1 MCRALEVIGEAVK
14 NIPNDVREQ
23 YKEIPWREMAGMR
36 DKIIHSYFD
45 VDMEQVWKIV
55 KDRIPAVKSAIEKI
69 LKDLERDEQ

>member
-1 MCRALEVIGEAVK
+1 MK